1 MLRRFIGALV
11 LVASTTALLVSSP
24 GSGPADAQGA
34 APARSVNWLSW
45 GRTLDQNRHSPLR
58 QINRGNI
65 GNLGRVFSIDF
76 RQIDPAILR
85 GQQSFPLVVNGRMY
99 VTTADNN
106 VFALDARTGRI
117 IWRFKPHNT
126 ALFANFGIR
135 ANRGVAYCAG
145 RLYLATLDM
154 HLVALNARTGRVVRR
169 VPVSSG
175 VPGASSNYGYQQT
188 SAPICAKG
196 RVLMGA
202 AGSEYGIRGYV
213 MAWRT
218 DLTPAWANPFWTV
231 PPEQTEWRRRGRLVG
246 GGAVWTPVTVDP
258 TTNTVYFGTGSA
270 TPLYHPSLRPG
281 PAPRTDS
288 LIAVDL
294 FTGRQKWWQQQMS
307 HNEWAYD
314 TAQPPLVYTA
324 RVGGKRRR
332 IVSVATMEGVWFAYD
347 ARTGRAIYQ
356 RVKVLDRVEHPS
368 LKPGRAVVIFPSS
381 LGGLNYSPA
390 SFDPSRNL
398 IVNAAAETA
407 AVLVQKR
414 LTPTQK
420 ARKLIGDVFLGLE
433 NSDFGALL
441 PGWHNHGSISAID
454 VNTGR
459 RVWKFRTPEPER
471 GGVTTTA
478 SGIGFAGGGDGVLRA
493 FDTRTGR
500 LLWRFQTG
508 SQIAG
513 GPSIYSVRGKQYIAI
528 TVGGTPTSSGGGL
541 ATRLQVFS
549 LGGSKEQSP
558 PPDLPAF
565 AVKTPPSSR
574 TPVVLTGGT
583 ATARPASRNSAA
595 AAAGGARIV
604 TSGRLY
610 VRRWQASGS
619 NEQVATGR
627 LLLRGAPVR
636 GARIRV
642 DRFVLPGLTDAEGR
656 FRYRSDVTF
665 ARRHPISVAGAARA
679 TVNGRPLS
687 PAARRA
693 VLAARGGFSVA
704 YRLRD
709 VRVRRQPNGTIL
721 VTGRA
726 TLARGTPPPAVV
738 LFTYR
743 LSGRITNAEGR
754 PVPGASVVT
763 RTLDRDF
770 WTFSQPSDSQG
781 RYSSFFTASDEAG
794 ADPVPLSVQVAL
806 GQTSYALPAGRNVLF
821 KRLRSATMDIRLP
834 ASGSQMAVPTPT
846 SYQGAVYD
854 GLLIGVAAG
863 ERTIRPRAATWPDR
877 RGRFRLVLPASAR
890 GKTVSFWM
898 DDRQVFSRA
907 PARPGGSVNPNL
919 FPSSPRPQAPQ
930 GLLRV
935 RLPR

>member
-1 MLRRFIGALV
+1 MQRSFVGVLALAAIAAA
-11 LVASTTALLVSSP
+11 LTLSSSST
-24 GSGPADAQGA
+24 GPAQGA
-34 APARSVNWLSW
+34 APATSTNWLSW

-58 QINRGNI
+58 QITRGNI
-65 GNLGRVFSIDF
+65 GGLGRIFNVDF
-76 RQIDPAILR
+76 RQFDAGILR
-85 GQQSFPLVVNGRMY
+85 GQQSFPLIVNGRMY

-106 VFALDARTGRI
+106 VFALDATNGRVL
-117 IWRFKPHNT
+117 WRYKPANT

-145 RLYLATLDM
+145 RLFLATLDM
-154 HLVALNARTGRVVRR
+154 HLVALNARNGRVLRR
-169 VPVSSG
+169 VPVASG

-218 DLTPAWANPFWTV
+218 DLTPAWANPYWTV

-270 TPLYHPSLRPG
+270 TPLYHPGLRPG

-288 LIAVDL
+288 LIALDL

-347 ARTGRAIYQ
+347 ARTGRPIYQ
-356 RVKVLDRVEHPS
+356 RVKVLDRVEHPA

-390 SFDPSRNL
+390 SFDPRRNL
-398 IVNAAAETA
+398 IINAAAETA
-407 AVLVQKR
+407 AVLVQKK
-414 LTPTQK
+414 LTPTQR

-508 SQIAG
+508 NQIAG

-528 TVGGTPTSSGGGL
+528 TVGGTPTSSGGGT
-541 ATRLQVFS
+541 ATRVQVFA
-549 LGGSKEQSP
+549 LGGSKDQSP

-565 AVKTPPSSR
+565 AAPAAPSRLAPTVPAGVPAAQRSISAR
-574 TPVVLTGGT
+574 TRLT
-583 ATARPASRNSAA
+583 AT
-595 AAAGGARIV
+595 AGGARIFSE
-604 TSGRLY
+604 TRLY

-619 NEQVATGR
+619 NEQIATGR
-627 LLLRGAPVR
+627 LLLRGAPVS

-642 DRFVLPGLTDAEGR
+642 DRFVLPGLTNAEGR
-656 FRYRSDVTF
+656 FRYRADVTV
-665 ARRHPISVAGAARA
+665 ARRHVIAVVGVARA
-679 TVNGRPLS
+679 TVNGRRLS
-687 PAARRA
+687 AAARRS
-693 VLAARGGFSVA
+693 VLRAKGGFNVS

-709 VRVRRQPNGTIL
+709 VRAKRQANGTVL

-743 LSGRITNAEGR
+743 LSGRITDAEGR
-754 PVPGASVVT
+754 PVAGASVVT

-770 WTFSQPSDSQG
+770 WTFSQPSDARG
-781 RYSSFFTASDEAG
+781 RYASFFTASDEAG

-806 GQTSYALPAGRNVLF
+806 GQTSYAFPAGRNVLF

-834 ASGSQMAVPTPT
+834 AAGGQMTVPTAN
-846 SYQGAVYD
+846 SFQGGIYD
-854 GLLIGVAAG
+854 GLLVGVSSG
-863 ERTIRPRAATWPDR
+863 RRTIRPLAATWPDR
-877 RGRFRLVLPASAR
+877 QGRFRLLLPASAR
-890 GKTVSFWM
+890 GKSVSFWM

-907 PARPGGSVNPNL
+907 AATPGGRVNPGI
-919 FPSSPRPQAPQ
+919 FPSSPRAQAPQ
-930 GLLRV
+930 GLMRL